1 MGDGN
6 KRLRIRFTSEKI
18 RREMSDGFGHLYYST
33 RRHILHFLYCETLQ
47 HIAGRDL
54 EIRGDLRSK
63 FTLGF
68 DAVDVLLVRLQI
80 LYFPDADDRVSTEN
94 TDRGIPREISIRDR
108 TAYHMQIFSGRE
120 LFQYFRFSESLF
132 DDSFRTECVEH
143 FFKAFGQFVDDVEC
157 LDRHVRLA
165 RESLCDPIDAHI
177 ESEDRGRNSSRER
190 ALHIRFG
197 NVPDA

>member
-33 RRHILHFLYCETLQ
+33 RQHTLHFLYGETLQ

-54 EIRGDLRSK
+54 EIRGDLRPE
-63 FTLGF
+63 FALRF

-94 TDRGIPREISIRDR
+94 TDRGVPRDISIRDR
-108 TAYHMQIFSGRE
+108 AAYHMQVLSGRE

-132 DDSFRTECVEH
+132 DDPFRAERMEH
-143 FFKAFGQFVDDVEC
+143 FFKTLGQFVDNVEC

-165 RESLCDPIDAHI
+165 RESLRNAIDAHI
-177 ESEDRGRNSSRER
+177 ESEDRGRNSPCKR
-190 ALHIRFG
+190 ALHI
-197 NVPDA
+197 VL